1 MHVIVLWVAAAI
13 TSEYDG
19 GDAFLCTFFT
29 IRSATTIKSDIV
41 HKRAARVLPL
51 ELFNASLF
59 LLCGKP
65 FITKRSRSFPATD
78 HRELDRVAL
87 TFAWEASPTHDLLP
101 TVLKPPLRIGA

>member
-1 MHVIVLWVAAAI
+1 MHVIVLWVAAAV

-29 IRSATTIKSDIV
+29 IRSTTTIKSDIV

-51 ELFNASLF
+51 ELFNASFF

-65 FITKRSRSFPATD
+65 FITKRSRSFF
-78 HRELDRVAL
+78 RERLYISRNRARFRGIAR
-87 TFAWEASPTHDLLP
+87 T
-101 TVLKPPLRIGA
+101 